1 MGSFGWW
8 NILFTLTALLLHIK
22 SVKLVSVSGQNA
34 CLMLSTALKS
44 IMIIKKWNNECYILN
59 LLTFKAHSFYI
70 FFWIVGWI
78 FWHLV
83 GLDAKIEVNEH
94 LKLSQPACY
103 CVCTPLLLCTVTS
116 KGSFMFKSV
125 ITHAT
130 DNKLVTKGVLICL
143 TTVWSKL
150 QENISSHHVV
160 FHYISEPIEIMEHGT
175 ADEIVMSG
183 SRTKYS
189 ILFSLSHVS
198 RGPVF
203 SQFRE
208 STSCKDFKY

>member
-1 MGSFGWW
+1 MRSFGWW

-44 IMIIKKWNNECYILN
+44 IMSIKKWNNECYILN

-83 GLDAKIEVNEH
+83 GLDAKKEVNEH
-94 LKLSQPACY
+94 LKLSQCACY
-103 CVCTPLLLCTVTS
+103 CVCTPLLLFTVTS

-150 QENISSHHVV
+150 QENISSLCKQVTV
-160 FHYISEPIEIMEHGT
+160 LCFTIPTENMEHGT
-175 ADEIVMSG
+175 ADERVMSAPC
-183 SRTKYS
+183 TKYG
-189 ILFSLSHVS
+189 ILF
-198 RGPVF
+198 F
-203 SQFRE
+203 FK
-208 STSCKDFKY
+208 SCE

>member
-1 MGSFGWW
+1 M
-8 NILFTLTALLLHIK
+8 
-22 SVKLVSVSGQNA
+22 SVSGQNA

-83 GLDAKIEVNEH
+83 GLDAKKEVNEH
-94 LKLSQPACY
+94 LKLSQCACY
-103 CVCTPLLLCTVTS
+103 CVCTPLLLFTVTS

-150 QENISSHHVV
+150 QENISSLCKQVTV
-160 FHYISEPIEIMEHGT
+160 LCFTIPTENMELLMKESCLHLAQNT
-175 ADEIVMSG
+175 V
-183 SRTKYS
+183 YY
-189 ILFSLSHVS
+189 FSLSHVS
-198 RGPVF
+198 RGPVKGGVQSIQGINF
-203 SQFRE
+203 MQRLQVL
-208 STSCKDFKY
+208 KMN